1 MMLTLMSKP
10 RGLLW
15 RCIVGCL
22 SASVILAGCG
32 GQSNSAGPVG
42 VTGSNI
48 MPAAFHRTGFPSGE
62 VRWWVNIHNDT
73 GLPRDHDHP
82 NGNYLWVTRYYTT
95 AITSPWFIEGADC
108 LAPKET
114 LLRDIPF
121 FIGNQQKGVKLRVE
135 VKAYDATSCNAPT
148 ISDFYGPADYLSFIR
163 RDEHGEPYDLDWI
176 LGYAS
181 IDVIP
186 PHFHIF
192 MRADTASGKGPG
204 PGPGVIKKNGG
215 N

>member
-1 MMLTLMSKP
+1 MLTLMSKP

-32 GQSNSAGPVG
+32 GQSNSVRPAG

-48 MPAAFHRTGFPSGE
+48 MPAAFHRTGSSSDE

-73 GLPRDHDHP
+73 GLPGDRDHP
-82 NGNYLWVTRYYTT
+82 NGNYIWVTRYYTT
-95 AITSPWFIEGADC
+95 NIFLPWYIEGADC
-108 LAPKET
+108 LAPHET

-121 FIGNQQKGVKLRVE
+121 SILDQEKKVKLRVE

-148 ISDFYGPADYLSFIR
+148 ISDFYGPEDYLSFER
-163 RDEHGEPYDLDWI
+163 YHEQAEPNDVDWI

-192 MRADTASGKGPG
+192 MQGDTASGKGQG
-204 PGPGVIKKNGG
+204 PGPGVIKKYGG